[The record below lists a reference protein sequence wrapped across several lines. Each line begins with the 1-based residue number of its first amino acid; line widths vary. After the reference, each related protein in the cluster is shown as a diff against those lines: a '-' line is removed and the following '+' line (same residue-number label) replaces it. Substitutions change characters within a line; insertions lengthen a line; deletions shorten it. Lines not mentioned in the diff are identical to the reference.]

1 MAGRIKHMERS
12 HRSYKNKG
20 MDFRRF
26 NIKASQSKYSK
37 VKRTTMTEKVVS
49 GIKKMF
55 KRQAKGDK

>member
-12 HRSYKNKG
+12 HRSHKNKG

-37 VKRTTMTEKVVS
+37 AEKATMVDK
-49 GIKKMF
+49 IKSIF

>member
-37 VKRTTMTEKVVS
+37 AKKTTMVDK
-49 GIKKMF
+49 IKSIF

>member
-1 MAGRIKHMERS
+1 MAGRIKYMERS

-37 VKRTTMTEKVVS
+37 AKKTTLTEK
-49 GIKKMF
+49 IKKMF